1 MKTNILEENIDQ
13 NISVQLYGE
22 LRNIHISVWRI
33 AYKVYSVLPFVKYNH
48 SRFFCYYWIGHY

>member
-22 LRNIHISVWRI
+22 LRTTVRRI
-33 AYKVYSVLPFVKYNH
+33 AKNTKITVRHL
-48 SRFFCYYWIGHY
+48 G